1 MNCFARLRKRVMKQ
15 VIYKKITA
23 LAAILLVMN
32 FVFSF
37 AAPALAQNDV
47 NTLWGGQNQK
57 QYVQDNSGLPSGEN
71 ANDPRKVAAQVIKI
85 ILGFLGILAVIIVL
99 YAGFRWMTAGGN
111 EEAVGE
117 AKKMLTA
124 GVIGLVI
131 ILSAFAIA
139 NFVIGSI
146 YGATTGVPFQ
156 P

>member
-1 MNCFARLRKRVMKQ
+1 MIKTMKQ
-15 VIYKKITA
+15 KIYKNIMA
-23 LAAILLVMN
+23 LAMMFLTMN
-32 FVFSF
+32 LVFSF
-37 AAPALAQNDV
+37 AAPALGASDV
-47 NTLWGGQNQK
+47 NDLWGGQGQK

-99 YAGFRWMTAGGN
+99 YAGFKWMTAGGN

-124 GVIGLVI
+124 GLIGLVI
-131 ILSAFAIA
+131 ILSAYAIA

-156 P
+156 Q